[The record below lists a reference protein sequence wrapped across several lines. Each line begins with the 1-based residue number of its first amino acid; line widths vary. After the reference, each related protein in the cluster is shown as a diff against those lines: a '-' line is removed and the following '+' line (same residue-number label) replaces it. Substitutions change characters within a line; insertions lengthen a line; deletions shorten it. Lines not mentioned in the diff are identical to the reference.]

1 MTTYAEKAARINEAV
16 DVAMLA
22 IVEDSMI
29 GLVVLLACLWLFTR
43 LTYNM
48 RYNRHGTQKDESVV
62 PVAIIGIGGFLL
74 AGLIMAVYFD
84 LKKSVFGGILSHTWF
99 LG

>member
-1 MTTYAEKAARINEAV
+1 MSTYAEKAARINEAV

-22 IVEDSMI
+22 IVEDGTI
-29 GLVVLLACLWLFTR
+29 ALVVLLLCLWLFTR
-43 LTYNM
+43 MTYRW
-48 RYNRHGTQKDESVV
+48 RYNRSGVQKDESVV

-74 AGLIMAVYFD
+74 AGLIMAIYFD
-84 LKKSVFGGILSHTWF
+84 IKRAVFGGILSHTWF